1 MSPGKDY
8 QEKLRKASNRM
19 KIEKK
24 KKQKQKKKPKKPDT
38 VLNSI
43 ISSSKC

>member
-19 KIEKK
+19 KIEQQQQQKPKK
-24 KKQKQKKKPKKPDT
+24 KKKKKKNKPF
-38 VLNSI
+38 
-43 ISSSKC
+43 